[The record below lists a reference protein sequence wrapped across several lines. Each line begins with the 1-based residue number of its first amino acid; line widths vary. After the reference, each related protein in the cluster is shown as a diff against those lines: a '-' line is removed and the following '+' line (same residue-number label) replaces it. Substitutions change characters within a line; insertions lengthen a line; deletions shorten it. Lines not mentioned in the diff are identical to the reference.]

1 MGRRRPA
8 PADNYLVEALSLLA
22 GWQREGAEINRT
34 LLLDEAQHAA
44 LAERIKIFADALQVR
59 ARVRRGDGHTL
70 IGLDTANGE
79 LTPGEVSL
87 AARIEDAYRS
97 IAGLA

>member
-8 PADNYLVEALSLLA
+8 PADNYLDEALSLLA
-22 GWQREGAEINRT
+22 GWHRDGSEINRT
-34 LLLDEAQHAA
+34 LQLDEAQHAA
-44 LAERIKIFADALQVR
+44 LAERIKFYSDALQVR

-97 IAGLA
+97 IAGLV